1 MTALSVGY
9 GERVITPPLGVD
21 LCGYGFYLDRKAES
35 VLDDLKVRVL
45 VLRARRTTIVLVGLD
60 LIGLSEAESDRL
72 RLEIA
77 LRLAVPRTNI
87 LLACTHPHSGPAT
100 QTLPGMGEMDAAYMK
115 TMRTAVLAAAQEAAS
130 AQWPAS
136 MSLAFEAIEPLG
148 FDRRRRDFAGIDP
161 VLKLAVF
168 ETPERK
174 LFLWSYA
181 CHAVVLG
188 PEKRVSADW
197 PGAVIRAVERE
208 GHSAVFLQGFCGD
221 IDPVTQLNRWGKGT
235 EDDLAFYGDLVARRI
250 LKAGRWTE
258 PVTAPVLH
266 AAETRIALPYRVDT
280 PREIDQKAAAFA
292 RLWAE
297 FPGGPRFAA
306 EWKAAASAR
315 RDEFLKSPEMTGV
328 PVQAMAVGDMK
339 ILALPGEVFSGYGL
353 NLRKRSPRLWPVG
366 YANGSVGYIPTRKA
380 YRDPTDYAAWAAPMF
395 DSVFPFT
402 PGVGA
407 RLMRAARRVLSAVSR
422 E

>member
-1 MTALSVGY
+1 MTGLSVGY

-21 LCGYGFYLDRKAES
+21 LCGYGFHLDRKAES

-45 VLRARRTTIVLVGLD
+45 FLRARRTTLVIASLD
-60 LIGLSEAESDRL
+60 LIGLSVDEADRL
-72 RLEIA
+72 RLRIA
-77 LRLAVPRTNI
+77 LRLGVPRMNI
-87 LLACTHPHSGPAT
+87 LLACTHTHSGPVT
-100 QTLPGMGEMDAAYMK
+100 QPLPGLGEIDAAYMEK
-115 TMRTAVLAAAQEAAS
+115 MKAAVVQAAGEAAS
-130 AQWPAS
+130 APKRAS
-136 MSLAFEAIEPLG
+136 LSLAFEAIEPVG

-161 VLKLAVF
+161 VLKLAVL

-174 LFLWSYA
+174 IFLWSYA

-197 PGAVIRAVERE
+197 PGAVIAAVERE

-250 LKAGRWTE
+250 LKAERSAA
-258 PVTAPVLH
+258 PVTAPVLR
-266 AAETRIALPYRVDT
+266 AFETRIALPYRVNT
-280 PREIDQKAAAFA
+280 PREIDRKAAAFA

-306 EWKAAASAR
+306 EWRAAASAR
-315 RDEFLKSPEMTGV
+315 RDEFRKSPEMAGV
-328 PVQAMAVGDMK
+328 PVQAMSVGELK
-339 ILALPGEVFSGYGL
+339 ILSLPGEVFCGYGL
-353 NLRKRSPRLWPVG
+353 NLRKRFPMLLPVG
-366 YANGSVGYIPTRKA
+366 YANGSIGYIPTRKA

-395 DSVFPFT
+395 YSVFPFT
-402 PGVGA
+402 PDVGA
-407 RLMRAARRVLSAVSR
+407 RLMRASRRVLR
-422 E
+422 